1 MLCKTIILSNSKNL
15 NNNPK
20 GILTLSNE
28 NNHIMGKIRL
38 YNIDNLPLSTQ
49 IGLYIDEKV
58 YTSQIAKKTSHYE
71 FVLSQNIDIS
81 KSVLCF
87 N

>member
-1 MLCKTIILSNSKNL
+1 MLCKTIILSNSQNL

-28 NNHIMGKIRL
+28 NNYIMGKIRL
-38 YNIDNLPLSTQ
+38 YNIQTLPQSTK

-58 YTSQIAKKTSHYE
+58 YTSTINKRPNHYE
-71 FVLSQNIDIS
+71 FVLNQNIELLYLYLNEI
-81 KSVLCF
+81 
-87 N
+87 